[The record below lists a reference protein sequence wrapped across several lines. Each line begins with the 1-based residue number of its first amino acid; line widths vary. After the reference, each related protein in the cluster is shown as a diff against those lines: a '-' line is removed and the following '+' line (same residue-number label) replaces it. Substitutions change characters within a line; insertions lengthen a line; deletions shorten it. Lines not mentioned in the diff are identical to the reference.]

1 MKSVSYKAFSRCKG
15 HGKLGSGVVQKVKK
29 YTQIIPVLQA
39 VIVCVCQA
47 FKYHLKALQ
56 YMAEKC
62 FCRRLCSLTA
72 ELCSLD
78 VVLPPMPAE
87 IPQFLLVLKLQL
99 MSKVNADSP
108 QGWFETVIHVFF
120 LPAGL
125 LFNELTV
132 VLGNLLLHSGV

>member
-1 MKSVSYKAFSRCKG
+1 
-15 HGKLGSGVVQKVKK
+15 
-29 YTQIIPVLQA
+29 
-39 VIVCVCQA
+39 
-47 FKYHLKALQ
+47 
-56 YMAEKC
+56 MAEKC

-87 IPQFLLVLKLQL
+87 ISQFLLVLKLQL